1 MDALETLNRE
11 VRMEELALQAIE
23 RELVLIRRTGRPD
36 LVRLHQLL
44 DFARNFEDKAHRQKE
59 EDHLFVHLK
68 EHGNPS
74 SKAQLDEMARELEDE
89 ARLIRV
95 LAEATGEFKLG
106 DPSTV
111 DPIRDAL
118 RDYHDRMRA
127 RVRKENAYLLPLLRR
142 SLSSDEMR
150 RLDEEFRTV
159 DEKNG
164 GPEAVLKFEKIL
176 KQAAG

>member
-11 VRMEELALQAIE
+11 VRLEELALQAIE

-44 DFARNFEDKAHRQKE
+44 DFARNFEDRAHRQKE
-59 EDHLFVHLK
+59 EDHLFLHLK
-68 EHGNPS
+68 EHGNPAS
-74 SKAQLDEMARELEDE
+74 RTQLDDMARELEEE

-95 LAEATGEFKLG
+95 LAEAAVEFKLG

-118 RDYHDRMRA
+118 RDYHDRMRN
-127 RVRKENAYLLPLLRR
+127 RVRKENSYLLPLMRR
-142 SLSSDEMR
+142 ALSDEEKR
-150 RLDEEFRTV
+150 RLDEEFQAV
-159 DEKNG
+159 DRQNG
-164 GPEAVLKFEKIL
+164 GPGAVEKYEKIL